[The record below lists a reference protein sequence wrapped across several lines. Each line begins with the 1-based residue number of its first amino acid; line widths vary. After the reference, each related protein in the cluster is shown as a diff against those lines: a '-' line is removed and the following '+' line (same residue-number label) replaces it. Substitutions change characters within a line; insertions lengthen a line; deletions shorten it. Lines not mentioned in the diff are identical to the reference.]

1 MTNKSKKNKQVVN
14 KNKTKKVSWLDQT
27 KQNIM
32 IYFNHKLSRSWAA
45 CDVIKNK
52 DIKCNTAPVT
62 GRGIESYVKHLFSDL
77 NGLNGLND
85 LPHKNSVFNY
95 LKHKKFLDIGCGIN
109 HVYKNALLYQLIK
122 KKYNATGLDLYT
134 FPKTHPNFVSV
145 SIMKTNL
152 KPNYYDTITSQY
164 FLHYWMDN
172 AKDLLKAFKEIHRI
186 LKKNGTLRIYPVYY
200 GNYHYND
207 ETFIKYL
214 DTHFK
219 VKVLK
224 PKFYGEKVAYIY
236 PGEGRKDIKI
246 TNSSVPKKEG
256 EDAATLDASLVIFTK
271 K

>member
-1 MTNKSKKNKQVVN
+1 MKNKSKKNNQVVN
-14 KNKTKKVSWLDQT
+14 KNKTKKISWLNQT

-45 CDVIKNK
+45 CDIVKNK

-77 NGLNGLND
+77 TDLTD
-85 LPHKNSVFNY
+85 LPSKHSVFTY

-134 FPKTHPNFVSV
+134 FPMDDPNFVSV

-186 LKKNGTLRIYPVYY
+186 LKENGTLRIYPVYY

-207 ETFIKYL
+207 ETFIKYI

-224 PKFYGEKVAYIY
+224 PKFVGEKVAYIY
-236 PGEGRKDIKI
+236 PGEGRKDIKL
-246 TNSSVPKKEG
+246 TNSSVPKKEA